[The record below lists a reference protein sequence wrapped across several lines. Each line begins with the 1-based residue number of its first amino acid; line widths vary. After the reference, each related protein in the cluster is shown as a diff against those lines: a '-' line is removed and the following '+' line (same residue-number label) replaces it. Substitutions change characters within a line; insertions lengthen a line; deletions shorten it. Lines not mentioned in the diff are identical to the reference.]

1 MDRMIYLAMSGAK
14 NVLKAQAAVTN
25 NLANASTK
33 GFRADFSAFR
43 AMPVFGE
50 GHPDRVYA
58 LAERPAIDFTQ
69 GAIVRTGNALDVA
82 VDGEGW
88 LAVQAPDGTEGY
100 TRAGELHLTGNGQL
114 VTASGLAVLGNG
126 GPIAMP
132 PAESLEIAPDGT
144 ISVRPLGQ
152 QANTLAQVDRIK
164 LVNPGNE
171 RLEKGEDGLF
181 RIAGEDGA
189 VAPPEAA
196 VRLGTGAVESSNV
209 NSVEMLTAM
218 ISLQRQF
225 ELQVKA
231 MRTANDNASAAAQ
244 LLRLG

>member
-1 MDRMIYLAMSGAK
+1 MDRMLYLAMNGAS
-14 NVLKAQAAVTN
+14 NVLKAQASVTN

-58 LAERPAIDFTQ
+58 MAERPAIDFSQ
-69 GAIVRTGNALDVA
+69 GAIVRTGNDLDIA
-82 VDGEGW
+82 VNGDGW
-88 LAVQAPDGTEGY
+88 IAVQSADGTEAY
-100 TRAGELHLTGNGQL
+100 TRAGEMKLTGNGQL
-114 VTASGLAVLGNG
+114 TTMSGLPVLGNG
-126 GPIAMP
+126 GPIALP
-132 PAESLEIAPDGT
+132 PAQSMEIASDGT

-152 QANTLAQVDRIK
+152 EAATLAQVDRIK

-171 RLEKGEDGLF
+171 QLLKGEDGLF
-181 RIAGEDGA
+181 RLPEGAIAPADAE
-189 VAPPEAA
+189 
-196 VRLGTGAVESSNV
+196 VRLATSAVEASNV

-231 MRTANDNASAAAQ
+231 MRTANENASATAQ
-244 LLRLG
+244 LMRLA